1 MEIRQIIEK
10 DLKEFQR
17 VFTKVLRVCFLEY
30 PPQVVDF
37 FVGEDFNNAF
47 LKKKIANWDYVVL
60 LAFEQGKI
68 IGFLVME
75 KLYGGVSFCTW
86 LGVES
91 GGQGK
96 GIGSALLK
104 AWEEMVLEAGGHK
117 LMLIA
122 PSKEARQFYRT
133 RGFKEE
139 GFEEKSWFG
148 LDYWI
153 FGKLISQPKPAL
165 FLTKIESSGVTKK

>member
-1 MEIRQIIEK
+1 MEIRSIREE

-17 VFTKVLRVCFLEY
+17 VFTKILRVCFLEY
-30 PPQVVDF
+30 PPQVIDF
-37 FVGEDFNNAF
+37 FVGEDFDNAF
-47 LKKKIANWDYVVL
+47 LKKKIENWDYVVL
-60 LAFEQGKI
+60 LAFDEGKLV
-68 IGFLVME
+68 GFLVME

-86 LGVES
+86 LGVEPEK
-91 GGQGK
+91 QGR

-104 AWEEMVLEAGGHK
+104 AWEETILEVGGHK

-122 PSKEARQFYRT
+122 PSQEARQFYRR

-153 FGKLISQPKPAL
+153 FGKLISQPKPAI
-165 FLTKIESSGVTKK
+165 FLKKIDNFGTTKK